1 MDKLQ
6 YKCYV
11 LQIDLTNLQA
21 AFVALKAMKI
31 NSPFKSSHNADF

>member
-1 MDKLQ
+1 MLIS
-6 YKCYV
+6 YNINVV

-21 AFVALKAMKI
+21 AFVALNAMKI